1 MDTPTF
7 KEWLD
12 TSVRDRFVSYQSA
25 SDWCKAYPV
34 KTMAEYRTLSKQH
47 KLPAKFP
54 LSPQIVYL
62 GRGWSDWFA
71 FLGKVRGMWSY
82 EECTQYIMSL
92 PAAERPT
99 NKAEY
104 QLLARKT
111 TNLPVAP
118 RYVFGVK
125 FKTLGGMP
133 AFLGTPRAPSWEA
146 LCNELVPH
154 VKNGSCRLPRDTRL
168 GMWWHNQKSIYR
180 QGKMR
185 SDRLNRLEEI
195 GVLGDM

>member
-1 MDTPTF
+1 
-7 KEWLD
+7 
-12 TSVRDRFVSYQSA
+12 
-25 SDWCKAYPV
+25 
-34 KTMAEYRTLSKQH
+34 MAEFRTLSREH

-54 LSPQIVYL
+54 FSPQIVYL

-111 TNLPVAP
+111 TNLPAAP